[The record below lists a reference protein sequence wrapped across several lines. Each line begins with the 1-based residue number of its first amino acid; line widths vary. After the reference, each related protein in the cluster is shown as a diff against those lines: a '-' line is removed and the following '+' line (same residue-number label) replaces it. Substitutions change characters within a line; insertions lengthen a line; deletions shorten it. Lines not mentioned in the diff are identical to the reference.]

1 MEDDIWGGRP
11 WDSDPSI
18 TPSMGLGTSF
28 LGCVTLRTDVSISI
42 GHQFNISKLEESS
55 PLRKFLVSHF
65 HSGPLGFPSFAA
77 FQDRFFWLIE
87 SPSLS
92 RQDLSA
98 CRPLGRAASH
108 SSQSQ
113 YKFRRITPRPLLNSS
128 GQGITLHRSKSHISI
143 SPVISQP
150 ARKLSQL
157 YRPSPYVLTK
167 LIALPF
173 KVDSLSLSDKRIC
186 HHHHYQLI
194 PSATMPQ
201 CTHDYK
207 SIKSPNNI
215 LLWHCSICHSGPHW
229 FIQQCSICKKK
240 TCSVHAQKDVQS

>member
-1 MEDDIWGGRP
+1 MFRYQSGINLIYQNWKSRRHCANF
-11 WDSDPSI
+11 
-18 TPSMGLGTSF
+18 SF
-28 LGCVTLRTDVSISI
+28 LISI
-42 GHQFNISKLEESS
+42 RVHLAFLHSLLSKI
-55 PLRKFLVSHF
+55 
-65 HSGPLGFPSFAA
+65 A
-77 FQDRFFWLIE
+77 FFWLIE

-92 RQDLSA
+92 GQDLSA

-173 KVDSLSLSDKRIC
+173 KVVSLSLSDKRIC